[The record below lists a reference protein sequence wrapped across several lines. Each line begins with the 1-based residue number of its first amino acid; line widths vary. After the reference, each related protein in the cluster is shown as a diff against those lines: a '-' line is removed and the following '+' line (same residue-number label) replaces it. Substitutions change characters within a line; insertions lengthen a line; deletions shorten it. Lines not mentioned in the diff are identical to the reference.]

1 MLKLPVKPIIL
12 TAAFALSLTAGMSRA
27 SAVEM
32 NEMENVPASFS
43 DAGNGIVLK
52 EVSDVDS
59 KYCHIK
65 YMAFTEHG
73 LKSGDLEFNPTD
85 VIDRYG
91 DCSFNPKETDE
102 VKKQVALMNRSAGDG
117 SNDSDSGD

>member
-32 NEMENVPASFS
+32 NEMENVQASFS
-43 DAGNGIVLK
+43 DASNGIILK

-73 LKSGDLEFNPTD
+73 LKSGDLEFNAND

-102 VKKQVALMNRSAGDG
+102 VQKQVSFMGRQLTNDG
-117 SNDSDSGD
+117 ESSGD